1 MDRFWQGTGVPRAGT
16 RALVYFIRKTSH
28 IVPGDAALILYI
40 CESMLLAALL
50 VVAGLYLLCL
60 VLHII
65 LPATLTGKFFMKK
78 LLCSLA

>member
-1 MDRFWQGTGVPRAGT
+1 MDLPRAGYT
-16 RALVYFIRKTSH
+16 SDGAAVGGVFLFVLKSSH
-28 IVPGDAALILYI
+28 ILPGDAALILYI

-60 VLHII
+60 VLHIL